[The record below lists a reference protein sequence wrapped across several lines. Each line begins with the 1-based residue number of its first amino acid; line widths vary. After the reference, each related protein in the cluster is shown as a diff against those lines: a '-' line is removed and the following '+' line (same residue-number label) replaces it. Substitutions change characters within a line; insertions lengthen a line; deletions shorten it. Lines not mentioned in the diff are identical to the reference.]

1 MSGSLP
7 AAAANVP
14 CGSFATDAAAATRVY
29 LSAFARERTNGPTS
43 RPALMA
49 ATRRS
54 STKGGPNGLVVVGRG
69 ENCDAAEVR
78 NEFAEQLYPLAADLR
93 VRHG

>member
-1 MSGSLP
+1 
-7 AAAANVP
+7 
-14 CGSFATDAAAATRVY
+14 
-29 LSAFARERTNGPTS
+29 
-43 RPALMA
+43 MA